1 MMSKEK
7 KPLIVYYSWS
17 GNTKAIA
24 QMIQELTTGDI
35 YQLET
40 RNPYPTDYNQT
51 VDVAKQELR
60 ANTRPEFIEQNINID
75 NYDVIYLGYP
85 NWWGTM
91 PMVVYTF
98 LESQDLSGKTIIPFC
113 THGGGGTGKS
123 VKEIAICCPK
133 ATVGNVLSIYGR
145 RKAKNAIENW
155 LKSQKV

>member
-1 MMSKEK
+1 MSKEK

-35 YQLET
+35 YQIET

-60 ANTRPEFIEQNINID
+60 ANTRPEFMEQNINID

-91 PMVVYTF
+91 PMVVHTF
-98 LESQDLSGKTIIPFC
+98 LESYDFSGKTIIPFC
-113 THGGGGTGKS
+113 THEGSGLGKS
-123 VKEIAICCPK
+123 VRDITKLCPK
-133 ATVGNVLSIYGR
+133 AEVVNAIAFHGGSVA
-145 RKAKNAIENW
+145 KAKGEVEKW
-155 LKSQKV
+155 LKKL